1 MTVAKV
7 RVYTT
12 NVCPYCVAAKRML
25 KELNVSFEEI
35 NLENQHELR
44 MQLSRENG
52 GWRTVPMIFIG
63 EKFIGGFTDMKAI
76 HDRGELLPMIQG
88 GA

>member
-25 KELNVSFEEI
+25 KELNVSFDEI
-35 NLENQHELR
+35 NLENQLELR

-63 EKFIGGFTDMKAI
+63 ETFIGGFTDMKAI
-76 HDRGELLPMIQG
+76 HDRGELLPLIQG